1 MMKKVFE
8 HTLLNINFEKFFRD
22 MYTNK
27 ELQRISNELR
37 IDIIKS
43 ISRAK
48 SGHPGGSLSAIDI
61 IVYLFFNEI
70 KRTKENAL
78 DPDRHRF
85 VLSKGHG
92 VPALYAVLAKIGLI
106 TYEELMDLRVLGS
119 RTQGHPSYVDL
130 PYVEASTGS
139 LGQGLS
145 VALGIALAAK
155 IDNRPY
161 RVYCMTGDGET
172 QEGQIWEA
180 LLAAPKFQLDNLCVI
195 MDYNKSQIDGYI
207 KDVMDLEPLKQKL
220 LAFNWNVIEID
231 GHNFDEIG
239 NALNIA
245 KETKGKPTYIIAHTI
260 KGKGVSFM
268 EDNVEWHGKAP
279 NEKETELAIQELEKL
294 LVKNG

>member
-1 MMKKVFE
+1 
-8 HTLLNINFEKFFRD
+8 
-22 MYTNK
+22 MYTHK
-27 ELQRISNELR
+27 QLQQIANELR
-37 IDIIKS
+37 IDIIKA

-61 IVYLFFNEI
+61 LVYLFFNEI

-78 DPDRHRF
+78 DPERHRF

-92 VPALYAVLAKIGLI
+92 IPALYAVLARIGLI
-106 TYEELMDLRVLGS
+106 TYEELMNLRVLGS
-119 RTQGHPSYVDL
+119 RTQGHPSYLDL

-145 VALGIALAAK
+145 VAVGMALVAK
-155 IDNRPY
+155 IDKKSY

-180 LLAAPKFQLDNLCVI
+180 ILSAPKFNLDNLCVI
-195 MDYNKSQIDGYI
+195 LDYNKSQIDGYI
-207 KDVMDLEPLKQKL
+207 KDVMDLEPLKAKL
-220 LAFNWNVIEID
+220 EAFKWNVLEIN
-231 GHNFDEIG
+231 GHNFEEIE
-239 NALNIA
+239 NAFNIA
-245 KETKGKPTYIIAHTI
+245 RETKGKPTYIIAHTI

-279 NEKETELAIQELEKL
+279 NEKETELALQELEKL
-294 LVKNG
+294 LVSNG

>member
-1 MMKKVFE
+1 
-8 HTLLNINFEKFFRD
+8 
-22 MYTNK
+22 MYTHK
-27 ELQRISNELR
+27 QLQRIANELR
-37 IDIIKS
+37 VDIIKA

-61 IVYLFFNEI
+61 LVYLFFNEI

-106 TYEELMDLRVLGS
+106 TYEELMNLRVLGS
-119 RTQGHPSYVDL
+119 RTQGHPSYSDL

-145 VALGIALAAK
+145 VAVGMALAAK
-155 IDNRPY
+155 IDKKSY

-180 LLAAPKFQLDNLCVI
+180 ILSAPKFNLDNLCVI
-195 MDYNKSQIDGYI
+195 LDYNKSQIDGYT
-207 KDVMDLEPLKQKL
+207 KDVMDLEPLKDKL
-220 LAFNWNVIEID
+220 KAFKWNVLEID
-231 GHNFDEIG
+231 GHNFEEME
-239 NALNIA
+239 NAFNIA
-245 KETKGKPTYIIAHTI
+245 RETKGKPTYIIAHTI

-268 EDNVEWHGKAP
+268 EDNIEWHGKAP
-279 NEKETELAIQELEKL
+279 NEKETELALQELEKL
-294 LVKNG
+294 LVSNG

>member
-1 MMKKVFE
+1 
-8 HTLLNINFEKFFRD
+8 
-22 MYTNK
+22 MYTHNQ
-27 ELQRISNELR
+27 LQQIANELR
-37 IDIIKS
+37 IDIIKA

-61 IVYLFFNEI
+61 LVYLFFNEI

-92 VPALYAVLAKIGLI
+92 VPALYAILARIGLI
-106 TYEELMDLRVLGS
+106 SYEELMNLRVLGS
-119 RTQGHPSYVDL
+119 RTQGHPSYLDL

-145 VALGIALAAK
+145 VAIGMALAAK
-155 IDNRPY
+155 IDKKSY

-180 LLAAPKFQLDNLCVI
+180 ILSAPKFNLDNLCVI
-195 MDYNKSQIDGYI
+195 LDYNKSQIDGYT
-207 KDVMDLEPLKQKL
+207 KDVMDLEPLKAKL
-220 LAFNWNVIEID
+220 EAFKWNVLEID
-231 GHNFDEIG
+231 GHNFAEIE
-239 NALNIA
+239 NAFNVAREI
-245 KETKGKPTYIIAHTI
+245 KGKPTYIIAHTI

-279 NEKETELAIQELEKL
+279 NEKETELALQELQKL

>member
-1 MMKKVFE
+1 
-8 HTLLNINFEKFFRD
+8 
-22 MYTNK
+22 MYTHK
-27 ELQRISNELR
+27 QLQQIANELR
-37 IDIIKS
+37 IDIIKA

-48 SGHPGGSLSAIDI
+48 SGHPGGSLSAIDVL
-61 IVYLFFNEI
+61 VYLFFNEI

-92 VPALYAVLAKIGLI
+92 VPALYAVLARIGLI
-106 TYEELMDLRVLGS
+106 SYDELMNLRVLGS
-119 RTQGHPSYVDL
+119 RTQGHPSYLDL

-145 VALGIALAAK
+145 VAIGMALAAK
-155 IDNRPY
+155 IDKKSY

-180 LLAAPKFQLDNLCVI
+180 ILSAPKFNLDNLCVI
-195 MDYNKSQIDGYI
+195 LDYNKSQIDGYT
-207 KDVMDLEPLKQKL
+207 KDVMDLEPLKAKL
-220 LAFNWNVIEID
+220 ESFRWNVLEID
-231 GHNFDEIG
+231 GHNFAEIE
-239 NALNIA
+239 NAFNVA
-245 KETKGKPTYIIAHTI
+245 REVKGKPTYIIAHTI

-279 NEKETELAIQELEKL
+279 NEKETELALQELQKL
-294 LVKNG
+294 LVQNG

>member
-1 MMKKVFE
+1 
-8 HTLLNINFEKFFRD
+8 
-22 MYTNK
+22 MYTLK
-27 ELQRISNELR
+27 ELQQIANELR
-37 IDIIKS
+37 IDIIKA

-61 IVYLFFNEI
+61 LVYLFFSEI

-78 DPDRHRF
+78 DPERHRF

-92 VPALYAVLAKIGLI
+92 VPALYAVFAKIGLI
-106 TYEELMDLRVLGS
+106 TYDELMNLRVLGS
-119 RTQGHPSYVDL
+119 RTQGHPSYLDL

-145 VALGIALAAK
+145 VALGMALAAK
-155 IDNRPY
+155 IDKKSY

-180 LLAAPKFQLDNLCVI
+180 ILSAPKFNLDNLCVI
-195 MDYNKSQIDGYI
+195 LDYNKSQIDGYT
-207 KDVMDLEPLKQKL
+207 KDVMDLEPLKAKL
-220 LAFNWNVIEID
+220 EAFKWNVLEID
-231 GHNFDEIG
+231 GHNFEQIE
-239 NALNIA
+239 NAFNIA
-245 KETKGKPTYIIAHTI
+245 RNTKGKPTYIIAHTI

-294 LVKNG
+294 LVSNG

>member
-1 MMKKVFE
+1 
-8 HTLLNINFEKFFRD
+8 
-22 MYTNK
+22 MYTHK
-27 ELQRISNELR
+27 QLQQIANELR
-37 IDIIKS
+37 VDIIKA

-61 IVYLFFNEI
+61 LVYLFFNEI

-106 TYEELMDLRVLGS
+106 TYEELMNLRVLGS
-119 RTQGHPSYVDL
+119 RTQGHPSYSDL

-145 VALGIALAAK
+145 VAVGMAIAAK
-155 IDNRPY
+155 IDKKSY

-180 LLAAPKFQLDNLCVI
+180 ILSAPKFNLDNLCVI
-195 MDYNKSQIDGYI
+195 LDYNKSQIDGYT
-207 KDVMDLEPLKQKL
+207 KDVMDLEPLKEKL
-220 LAFNWNVIEID
+220 KAFKWNVLEID
-231 GHNFDEIG
+231 GHNFEEME
-239 NALNIA
+239 NAFNIA
-245 KETKGKPTYIIAHTI
+245 RETKGKPTYIIAHTI
-260 KGKGVSFM
+260 KGKGVSFI
-268 EDNVEWHGKAP
+268 EDNIEWHGKAP
-279 NEKETELAIQELEKL
+279 NEKETELALQELEKL
-294 LVKNG
+294 LVSNG

>member
-1 MMKKVFE
+1 
-8 HTLLNINFEKFFRD
+8 
-22 MYTNK
+22 MYTHK
-27 ELQRISNELR
+27 QLQQIANELR
-37 IDIIKS
+37 NDIIKA

-61 IVYLFFNEI
+61 LVYLFFNEI

-78 DPDRHRF
+78 DPERHRF

-92 VPALYAVLAKIGLI
+92 IPALYAVLARIGLI
-106 TYEELMDLRVLGS
+106 TYEELMNLRVLGS
-119 RTQGHPSYVDL
+119 RTQGHPSYLDL

-145 VALGIALAAK
+145 VAVGMALVAK
-155 IDNRPY
+155 IDKKSY

-180 LLAAPKFQLDNLCVI
+180 ILSAPKFNLDNLCVI
-195 MDYNKSQIDGYI
+195 LDYNKSQIDGYI
-207 KDVMDLEPLKQKL
+207 KDVMDLEPLKAKL
-220 LAFNWNVIEID
+220 EAFKWNVLEIN
-231 GHNFDEIG
+231 GHNFEEIE
-239 NALNIA
+239 NAFNIA
-245 KETKGKPTYIIAHTI
+245 RETKGKPTYIIAHTI

-279 NEKETELAIQELEKL
+279 NEKETELALQELEKL
-294 LVKNG
+294 LVSNG

>member
-1 MMKKVFE
+1 
-8 HTLLNINFEKFFRD
+8 
-22 MYTNK
+22 MYTHK
-27 ELQRISNELR
+27 QLQQIANELR
-37 IDIIKS
+37 IDIIKA

-61 IVYLFFNEI
+61 LVYLFFNEI

-92 VPALYAVLAKIGLI
+92 VPALYAVLARIGLI
-106 TYEELMDLRVLGS
+106 TYEELMNLRVLGS
-119 RTQGHPSYVDL
+119 RTQGHPSYLDL

-145 VALGIALAAK
+145 VAVGMALAAK
-155 IDNRPY
+155 IDKKSY

-180 LLAAPKFQLDNLCVI
+180 ILSAPKFNLDNLCVI
-195 MDYNKSQIDGYI
+195 LDYNKSQIDGYI
-207 KDVMDLEPLKQKL
+207 KDVMDLEPLKAKL
-220 LAFNWNVIEID
+220 EAFKWNVLEIN
-231 GHNFDEIG
+231 GHNFEEIE
-239 NALNIA
+239 NAFNIA
-245 KETKGKPTYIIAHTI
+245 RETKGKPTYIIAHTI

-279 NEKETELAIQELEKL
+279 NEKETELALQELEKL
-294 LVKNG
+294 LVSNG

>member
-1 MMKKVFE
+1 
-8 HTLLNINFEKFFRD
+8 
-22 MYTNK
+22 MYTHK
-27 ELQRISNELR
+27 QLQQIANGLR
-37 IDIIKS
+37 VDIIKA

-61 IVYLFFNEI
+61 LVYLFFNEI

-106 TYEELMDLRVLGS
+106 TYEELMNLRVLGS
-119 RTQGHPSYVDL
+119 RTQGHPSYSDL

-145 VALGIALAAK
+145 VAVGMALAAK
-155 IDNRPY
+155 IDRKSY

-180 LLAAPKFQLDNLCVI
+180 ILSAPKFNLDNLCVI
-195 MDYNKSQIDGYI
+195 LDYNKSQIDGYT
-207 KDVMDLEPLKQKL
+207 KDVMDLEPLKEKL
-220 LAFNWNVIEID
+220 KAFKWNVLEID
-231 GHNFDEIG
+231 GHNFEEME
-239 NALNIA
+239 NAFNIA
-245 KETKGKPTYIIAHTI
+245 RETKGKPTYIIAHTI

-268 EDNVEWHGKAP
+268 EDNIEWHGKAP
-279 NEKETELAIQELEKL
+279 NEKETELALQELEKL
-294 LVKNG
+294 LLSNG

>member
-1 MMKKVFE
+1 
-8 HTLLNINFEKFFRD
+8 

-27 ELQRISNELR
+27 DLQRIANELR
-37 IDIIKS
+37 FDIIKA
-43 ISRAK
+43 ISKAK
-48 SGHPGGSLSAIDI
+48 SGHPGGSLSAIDLI
-61 IVYLFFNEI
+61 AYLFFKEI

-92 VPALYAVLAKIGLI
+92 VPALYAVFYRIGLI
-106 TYEELMDLRVLGS
+106 SYDELMNLRVLGS

-139 LGQGLS
+139 LGQGFS
-145 VALGIALAAK
+145 VAIGMALAAK
-155 IDNRPY
+155 IDKKDY

-180 LLAAPKFQLDNLCVI
+180 ILSAPKFKLDNLCVVL
-195 MDYNKSQIDGYI
+195 DYNKSQIDGYT
-207 KDVMDLEPLKQKL
+207 KDVMNLEPLKEKL
-220 LAFNWNVIEID
+220 IAFNWNVIEID
-231 GHNFDEIG
+231 GHNFDEIEK
-239 NALNIA
+239 AFELA
-245 KETKGKPTYIIAHTI
+245 RSTKDKPTYIIAHTI

-279 NEKETELAIQELEKL
+279 NEKETELALAELKKL
-294 LVKNG
+294 LYNNG

>member
-1 MMKKVFE
+1 
-8 HTLLNINFEKFFRD
+8 
-22 MYTNK
+22 MYK
-27 ELQRISNELR
+27 HKQLQQIANELR
-37 IDIIKS
+37 IDIIKA

-61 IVYLFFNEI
+61 LVYLFFNEI

-78 DPDRHRF
+78 DPERHRF

-92 VPALYAVLAKIGLI
+92 VPALYAVLARIGLI
-106 TYEELMDLRVLGS
+106 TYEELMNLRVLGS
-119 RTQGHPSYVDL
+119 RTQGHPSYLDL

-145 VALGIALAAK
+145 VAVGMALAAK
-155 IDNRPY
+155 IDKKSY

-180 LLAAPKFQLDNLCVI
+180 ILSAPKFNLDNLCVI
-195 MDYNKSQIDGYI
+195 LDYNKSQIDGYI
-207 KDVMDLEPLKQKL
+207 KDVMDLEPLKAKL
-220 LAFNWNVIEID
+220 EAFKWNVLEIN
-231 GHNFDEIG
+231 GHNFEEIE
-239 NALNIA
+239 NAFNIA
-245 KETKGKPTYIIAHTI
+245 RETKGKPTYIIAHTI

-279 NEKETELAIQELEKL
+279 NEKETELALQELEKL
-294 LVKNG
+294 LVSNG

>member
-1 MMKKVFE
+1 
-8 HTLLNINFEKFFRD
+8 

-27 ELQRISNELR
+27 DLQRIANELR
-37 IDIIKS
+37 VDIIKA

-61 IVYLFFNEI
+61 LVYLFFKEI

-92 VPALYAVLAKIGLI
+92 VPALYAVLSRIGLI
-106 TYEELMDLRVLGS
+106 TYEELMNLRVLGS
-119 RTQGHPSYVDL
+119 RTQGHPSYIDL

-145 VALGIALAAK
+145 VAIGMALAGK
-155 IDNRPY
+155 IDKKDY

-180 LLAAPKFQLDNLCVI
+180 ILSAPKFKLDNLCVI
-195 MDYNKSQIDGYI
+195 LDYNKSQIDGYI
-207 KDVMDLEPLKQKL
+207 KDVMNLEPLKEKL
-220 LAFNWNVIEID
+220 TAFNWNVVEID
-231 GHNFDEIG
+231 GHNFDEIE
-239 NALNIA
+239 NALNRA
-245 KETKGKPTYIIAHTI
+245 RNTKGKPTYIIAHTI

-279 NEKETELAIQELEKL
+279 NEKETELALAELQQL
-294 LVKNG
+294 LDDNG

>member
-1 MMKKVFE
+1 
-8 HTLLNINFEKFFRD
+8 
-22 MYTNK
+22 MYTHNQ
-27 ELQRISNELR
+27 LQQIANELR
-37 IDIIKS
+37 IDIIKA

-61 IVYLFFNEI
+61 LVYLFFNEI

-92 VPALYAVLAKIGLI
+92 VPALYAILARIGLI
-106 TYEELMDLRVLGS
+106 SYEELMNLRVLGS
-119 RTQGHPSYVDL
+119 RTQGHPSYLDL

-145 VALGIALAAK
+145 VAIGMALAAK
-155 IDNRPY
+155 IDKKSY

-180 LLAAPKFQLDNLCVI
+180 ILSAPKFNLDNLCVI
-195 MDYNKSQIDGYI
+195 LDYNKSQIDGFT
-207 KDVMDLEPLKQKL
+207 KDVMDLEPLKAKL
-220 LAFNWNVIEID
+220 EAFKWNVLEID
-231 GHNFDEIG
+231 GHNFAEIE
-239 NALNIA
+239 NAFNIA
-245 KETKGKPTYIIAHTI
+245 REVKGKPTYIIAHTI

-279 NEKETELAIQELEKL
+279 NEKETELALQELQKL